1 MLSLVFG
8 VTRGGMPEH
17 DLSIAAT
24 IALVVVIVIIIALCG
39 WLMTMDKD
47 DGSEG

>member
-1 MLSLVFG
+1 MED
-8 VTRGGMPEH
+8 P

-24 IALVVVIVIIIALCG
+24 VALVVVIVIIIALCG

-47 DGSEG
+47 DMDGND